1 MVKHNARGRRVQE
14 KGLDLCLKMRGA
26 GWYYVYILRSMKN
39 DSIYIGCTGDLM
51 KRFDEHTKG
60 LNRSTLRMLP
70 IKLIYVEGFKSK
82 RDAYL
87 REKRLKQHGSA
98 LRNLKSRLRFT
109 LRKRGEPSP
118 S

>member
-1 MVKHNARGRRVQE
+1 
-14 KGLDLCLKMRGA
+14 MRGA

-39 DSIYIGCTGDLM
+39 DSIYIGCTGDIT
-51 KRFDEHTKG
+51 KRFDEHIKG

-70 IKLIYVEGFKSK
+70 LEIIYVEVFKSK
-82 RDAYL
+82 KDAFL

-98 LRNLKSRLRFT
+98 LRNLKSRLRCT
-109 LRKRGEPSP
+109 LRKLGEPSP